1 MSAPTNTEP
10 WTLLRLINWTKDYLA
25 GRGLD
30 SPRLAAEL
38 LLAHVLGCGRM
49 ALYTQFDRVATDEER
64 ARFRELVKRAA
75 EYEPVAY
82 LVGRRD
88 FYSLELAVTP
98 NVLIPRPESE
108 GLVDRAVDHLRAL
121 GRAGLAWDA
130 CTGSGAV
137 ALAIA
142 ANAAD
147 ARVLATD
154 TSEAA
159 LAVAMQ
165 NAETHGLTDR
175 VVVAAADLLTL
186 PTDVGIEGPFD
197 VITAN
202 PPYVTAADMDSL
214 PPDVRHEP
222 AEALYGGESGLDFI
236 APLIE
241 QAPGHLADGGLLAM
255 EIGYNEAEAVRDL
268 TERDGRYDRIA
279 FDRDAA
285 GIDRVLVAY
294 RKA

>member
-1 MSAPTNTEP
+1 MSAQTNTEP
-10 WTLLRLINWTKDYLA
+10 WTFLRLINWTKDYLA

-38 LLAHVLGCGRM
+38 LLAHVLDCPRM
-49 ALYTQFDRVATDEER
+49 ALYTQFDRVATEAER

-75 EYEPVAY
+75 EHEPVAY

-88 FYSLELAVTP
+88 FYSLEVAVTP

-108 GLVDRAVDHLRAL
+108 GLVDRAVDHLRGL
-121 GRAGLAWDA
+121 GRPGQAWDA

-142 ANAAD
+142 ANATET
-147 ARVLATD
+147 RVLATD
-154 TSEAA
+154 TSDAA
-159 LAVAMQ
+159 LAVALT
-165 NAETHGLTDR
+165 NAETHDLTDR
-175 VVVAAADLLTL
+175 VVVAKADLLAL
-186 PTDVGIEGPFD
+186 PADVGIEGRFD

-202 PPYVTAADMDSL
+202 PPYVTAADMETL

-222 AEALYGGESGLDFI
+222 AEALFGGREGLDFI
-236 APLIE
+236 APLLE
-241 QAPGHLADGGLLAM
+241 QAPGHLAEGGLLAM
-255 EIGYNEAEAVRDL
+255 EIGYNQAEAVRDL
-268 TERDGRYDRIA
+268 AERDGRYERIG

-285 GIDRVLVAY
+285 GIERILVAY